1 MYCGGCV
8 LKCVLRCVCFEVFT
22 VVCVLMCLL
31 RCVVR
36 YEAIVPGNQELVVL
50 YRGQLYN
57 MATEEKL
64 EQFMR

>member
-1 MYCGGCV
+1 VCVCLCV
-8 LKCVLRCVCFEVFT
+8 LKCV
-22 VVCVLMCLL
+22 L

-64 EQFMR
+64 EQFMRSVTHLCHRYNTLC